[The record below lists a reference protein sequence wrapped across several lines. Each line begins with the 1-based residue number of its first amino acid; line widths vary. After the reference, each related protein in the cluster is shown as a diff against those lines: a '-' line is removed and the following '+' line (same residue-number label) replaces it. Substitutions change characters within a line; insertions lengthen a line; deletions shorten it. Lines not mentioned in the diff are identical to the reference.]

1 LARYLRIPGSRIEDL
16 GPVWAAYS
24 PASGETHLLNDEAAL
39 LLGRMADHG
48 ACSAAELAQALADDV
63 GIAADELE
71 RRLSLGWNALL
82 EAGLVRAV
90 DGSEPWPP

>member
-1 LARYLRIPGSRIEDL
+1 
-16 GPVWAAYS
+16 
-24 PASGETHLLNDEAAL
+24 
-39 LLGRMADHG
+39 MADHG